1 MRLFERALKKMTLI
15 CFQMMLMK
23 MKNVKDLDLKTR

>member
-15 CFQMMLMK
+15 CFRIMLMK
-23 MKNVKDLDLKTR
+23 MKDVKDLGLKMR